1 MLVIIVGVFAAL
13 WLPQRSGPFYLLD
26 SIQYFFFSIRN
37 PKTPTVEVVVG
48 LQYYRRLVR
57 GHHVRGSL
65 VSDVL

>member
-13 WLPQRSGPFYLLD
+13 WLPQRSGPFYLLH
-26 SIQYFFFSIRN
+26 SIQYFLSIRN